1 MIVFQEEPAGFGFQM
16 SHFQH
21 TTRDSLQSHV
31 PHSEAITEQYPK
43 CTCLPLSW
51 LAAGAGGRP
60 GLALSWVVKLWLRR
74 WLAPR
79 APRALASP
87 PAAGARAVGP
97 GSLREQRAAL
107 RHRQGTPGR
116 ERGTPGKAGKESTN
130 STTRAHRG
138 ALLPQEQTKAS
149 SWRKR
154 VCQTGWV

>member
-1 MIVFQEEPAGFGFQM
+1 M
-16 SHFQH
+16 SYFQH
-21 TTRDSLQSHV
+21 TTWDSLQSNALQ
-31 PHSEAITEQYPK
+31 SEATIEQYPN
-43 CTCLPLSW
+43 CNCLPLSL

-74 WLAPR
+74 WLALR

-107 RHRQGTPGR
+107 RHRERHPGQGTGAHR
-116 ERGTPGKAGKESTN
+116 AHAEKESTN
-130 STTRAHRG
+130 STIRAHNG

-149 SWRKR
+149 PWRKR
-154 VCQTGWV
+154 VCQTGWGLKRSTPGKKTK